1 MSAVGL
7 VHGLLPHEHPHPWLC
22 HRKGQCELQSW
33 TTSSFKEGKYPFQAL
48 RALKYLSLARW
59 KPDSFSTMTLDVPAL
74 GNISVLIP
82 LDCKGLYFGIAMAAS
97 PGCDVKVAK
106 VTTRPSAMCSDIHI
120 GGSNKSSKENNFWNW
135 TFKCIWMIIC
145 SSFFADT

>member
-1 MSAVGL
+1 MVYCPMNTHILGFAIARASVSSKAEP
-7 VHGLLPHEHPHPWLC
+7 LL
-22 HRKGQCELQSW
+22 
-33 TTSSFKEGKYPFQAL
+33 AL
-48 RALKYLSLARW
+48 RRENTLFRLYELWNIWLSLARW

-74 GNISVLIP
+74 GNILVLIP
-82 LDCKGLYFGIAMAAS
+82 LDCKRLYFGIAMAAS

-106 VTTRPSAMCSDIHI
+106 VTARPSAMCSDIHI